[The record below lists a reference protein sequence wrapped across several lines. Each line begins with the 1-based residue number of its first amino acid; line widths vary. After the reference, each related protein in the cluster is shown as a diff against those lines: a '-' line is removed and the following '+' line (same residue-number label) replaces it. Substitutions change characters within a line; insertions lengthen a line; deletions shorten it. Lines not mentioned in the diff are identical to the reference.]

1 MSLMSCAP
9 RQQLAG
15 PSVTTASLS
24 DTVIVTP
31 DDTRLPLRVWAPDGP
46 AKMVVLALH
55 GFNDYSNAFD
65 DPGQL
70 WAKQG
75 VITYAYDQRGFGA
88 TPHRGLWAGTATYVD
103 DLRLV
108 AGLLRARHPGL
119 PLYILGESM
128 GGAVTMVA
136 LASDMPPSN
145 DGVILLAPAVW
156 GRDFMPFYQTIP
168 LWLSSHL
175 LPWLRLTGEGLKIR
189 PSDNIE
195 MLRRFSA
202 DPLVIKQTR
211 ADTIHGLVDLM
222 DAAQAAAPKISA
234 RSLIL
239 YGMKDEIVPDKPT
252 FTMIERL
259 PKFEPPRH
267 RLALYAS
274 GYHMLMRDLQASIVI
289 ADALAWMQ
297 YPEQP
302 LPSGAERSHS
312 AGTVSASP

>member
-1 MSLMSCAP
+1 MACAP
-9 RQQLAG
+9 RQQLPG
-15 PSVTTASLS
+15 PVTTAPSLN

-31 DDTRLPLRVWAPDGP
+31 DAARLPLRVWAPDGP
-46 AKMVVLALH
+46 PKLVVLALH

-65 DPGQL
+65 DPGQF
-70 WAKQG
+70 WAAQG

-88 TPHRGLWAGTATYVD
+88 APNRGLWAGTATYVE

-136 LASDMPPSN
+136 MASEAPPSN

-168 LWLSSHL
+168 LWLSAHVM
-175 LPWLRLTGEGLKIR
+175 PWMRLTGEGLKIR

-211 ADTIHGLVDLM
+211 VDTIYGLVDLM
-222 DAAQAAAPKISA
+222 DAAQVAAPKLA
-234 RSLIL
+234 MRSLIL
-239 YGMKDEIVPDKPT
+239 YGLKDEIVPDKPT

-259 PKFEPPRH
+259 PKFDPPRH
-267 RLALYAS
+267 KLALYAT
-274 GYHMLMRDLQASIVI
+274 GYHMLMRDLQAAVVI
-289 ADALAWMQ
+289 EDALAWMQ
-297 YPEQP
+297 NPDRP
-302 LPSGAERSHS
+302 LPSGAERSQS
-312 AGTVSASP
+312 AAVISDRP